1 MTKIFPDFSK
11 ERTLETGSGCCVVTH
26 IDKDLTKFLP
36 SKLEIKFYHFLV
48 FAIRTREKFCLTY
61 PKMEI
66 ISKIKKIQ

>member
-11 ERTLETGSGCCVVTH
+11 ERTLETGRGCCVVTH